1 MTMDL
6 LGKIELKMCM
16 VKYFATSLHITMYE
30 KTTAIVNYFQYL
42 WHSLCQ
48 L

>member
-6 LGKIELKMCM
+6 LGKIELKLGM
-16 VKYFATSLHITMYE
+16 VKCFATSLHIIMYE
-30 KTTAIVNYFQYL
+30 KTTAIVNFHYL